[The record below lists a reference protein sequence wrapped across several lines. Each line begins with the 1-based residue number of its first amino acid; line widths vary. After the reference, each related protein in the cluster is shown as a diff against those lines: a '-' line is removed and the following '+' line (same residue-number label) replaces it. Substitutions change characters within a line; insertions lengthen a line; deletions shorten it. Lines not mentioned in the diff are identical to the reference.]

1 VNVIVAA
8 GTGLVLWYGA
18 GLVLRG
24 TLTSGALVVF
34 LTYLSKLF
42 DPLRD
47 LSKMGDTV
55 SKATV
60 GLERIRAMLATTRG
74 VIERPGARPAPPFR
88 GLIEF
93 DRVTFGYD
101 PRHPV
106 LRELSLRIEPGCT
119 AAIVGSSGGG
129 KSTLVSLI
137 PRFYEPSAGVVRIDG
152 QDVRELTL
160 PTLRRQVGFVLQ
172 ETVLFRAPV
181 WQNIAYGRPEAT
193 REEIVQAAQLADAH
207 EFISQMP
214 DGYDTLVGE
223 RGVTLSGGERQRLG
237 IARALLMNAPILI
250 LDEPTS
256 ALDLV
261 SERLVLK
268 ALARLRAG
276 RTAIVIAHRLGT
288 IQQADVIC
296 VLHDGAIVEQGTHG
310 ELLARGGIYAQLY
323 ELHYREREALAGAI
337 LGSRVRSRADHQ
349 GGPGGD

>member
-1 VNVIVAA
+1 MNVIVAA

-181 WQNIAYGRPEAT
+181 WQNIAAVGPRR
-193 REEIVQAAQLADAH
+193 RERRSSRRH
-207 EFISQMP
+207 SWPM
-214 DGYDTLVGE
+214 
-223 RGVTLSGGERQRLG
+223 
-237 IARALLMNAPILI
+237 
-250 LDEPTS
+250 PTS
-256 ALDLV
+256 
-261 SERLVLK
+261 SS
-268 ALARLRAG
+268 ARCPMATTRW
-276 RTAIVIAHRLGT
+276 
-288 IQQADVIC
+288 
-296 VLHDGAIVEQGTHG
+296 
-310 ELLARGGIYAQLY
+310 
-323 ELHYREREALAGAI
+323 
-337 LGSRVRSRADHQ
+337 
-349 GGPGGD
+349 